1 VGLRDNPCFA
11 KPPLF
16 LDLFKLIPEFF
27 FLEAFEEFHA
37 PWFVIPA
44 DFKWAA
50 RTFVAEV
57 IVNAIEGLN
66 LKYPEVTEEQINKL
80 LEAKKKLLNEK

>member
-1 VGLRDNPCFA
+1 MLTPTST
-11 KPPLF
+11 KY
-16 LDLFKLIPEFF
+16 
-27 FLEAFEEFHA
+27 A

-50 RTFVAEV
+50 RTFIAEV

-66 LKYPEVTEEQINKL
+66 LKYPEVTKEQISKL
-80 LEAKKKLLNEK
+80 MESKKKLESEK